1 MLFEGQV
8 DTAWAEPLDFVLWG
22 HCGENPLL
30 GCWLPWSLGVSKQE
44 LRGGGRGNKCSPAK
58 KSPTYMENFSA
69 FLIFC
74 GNSCSL
80 FAPTGKCWQL
90 KGIVPPG
97 PLGASVSGVLL
108 RVTHLSLPSPSFGA
122 WKACVLDLPGNVGFP
137 HPLPHPEFQA
147 VCGA

>member
-8 DTAWAEPLDFVLWG
+8 DTAWTEPRDFVLWG

-30 GCWLPWSLGVSKQE
+30 GCWLPCSLGVLKRE
-44 LRGGGRGNKCSPAK
+44 LRGGGRGIKCSPAK

-80 FAPTGKCWQL
+80 LAPTGKCWQL
-90 KGIVPPG
+90 EGIIPPG
-97 PLGASVSGVLL
+97 PLGASVSGVPTVFLTL
-108 RVTHLSLPSPSFGA
+108 PFSCVSPISASQPHHLGPGKRVFWISQEM
-122 WKACVLDLPGNVGFP
+122 WGF
-137 HPLPHPEFQA
+137 HTL
-147 VCGA
+147 